1 MQEEGC
7 FRNYVELGS
16 TCQSSATAQ
25 EKEEEPR
32 EAENQWETEES
43 HVCRLT
49 EQEGSGKAS
58 DRNPGTKPQS
68 LREPESPSP

>member
-1 MQEEGC
+1 MCTGVCLNGKVWVGPVQEEGC

-32 EAENQWETEES
+32 EAENQWEMS
-43 HVCRLT
+43 DKQSRPGSVA
-49 EQEGSGKAS
+49 EG
-58 DRNPGTKPQS
+58 
-68 LREPESPSP
+68 E